1 MDNMEK
7 RIKEM
12 IVTRLNLQIEPDE
25 IGTDAQLF
33 GEGLGLDSIDAL
45 ELVVAV
51 EEEFGISITDQE
63 TGQKALVSVKTLADF
78 IDNSG
83 TL

>member
-1 MDNMEK
+1 MSDLGK
-7 RIKEM
+7 KIKEM
-12 IVTRLNLQIEPDE
+12 IISRLNLQIKPDD
-25 IGTDAQLF
+25 IDAEARLF

-63 TGQKALVSVKTLADF
+63 TGQKALYSVKTLSDF
-78 IDNSG
+78 INNG
-83 TL
+83 GNI